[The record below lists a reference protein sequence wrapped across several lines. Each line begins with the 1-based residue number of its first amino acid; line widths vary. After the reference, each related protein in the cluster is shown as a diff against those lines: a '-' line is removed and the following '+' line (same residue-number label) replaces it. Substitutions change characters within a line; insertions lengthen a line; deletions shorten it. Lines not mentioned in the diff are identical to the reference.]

1 MQMDENIKICAECG
15 HVNSEDNKFCENC
28 GHELDEVIREKEE
41 SVCEEDSA
49 ISEENPSLKKKSKMK
64 KIIIITIIALL
75 VLAGAAVAVM
85 KYMDSRTSEKY
96 DTKMNA
102 GDKYMND
109 LDYEKAEAS
118 YLSAIKIDPKQSQPY
133 VKVADVYIEQED
145 YEKAEKILEKGEKN
159 AGGKKIRKKLR
170 QVRPYNAYS
179 SYTNEEAVSETGIA
193 TVDEETYLE
202 DFETGLLSGVIDD
215 FNGDG
220 VQDLLMISYD
230 ISGDGIDNTAV
241 YTTELYTYKKN
252 EIVLLDQMECE
263 YKASTSVTA
272 DQDVFIKRHEDET
285 YLIFSHTDSNSA
297 GIIGLGDRFDIS
309 IFSISD
315 KFEKVKEVNCAMT
328 ESGGNYYVDGDEII
342 NGGQEYKHGSN
353 IANTLTKGA
362 KAVAAELTSYGIEE
376 SRVMEED
383 TVFVSGDQ
391 KSCYK
396 VKMLECDEEDDSEY
410 HLCSAHTE
418 KSPFDT
424 FFEDT
429 DKLVIYLED
438 HTGLRDRI
446 GR

>member
-1 MQMDENIKICAECG
+1 MQMDESIKICAECG

-220 VQDLLMISYD
+220 VPDLLMISYD
-230 ISGDGIDNTAV
+230 ISGDDMDSMAL
-241 YTTELYTYKKN
+241 YTMELYTYKENK
-252 EIVLLDQMECE
+252 IVLQDQLECE
-263 YKASTSVTA
+263 GKVSTWSTN
-272 DQDVFIKRHEDET
+272 DHDIFIKKYEDET
-285 YLIFSHTDSNSA
+285 Y
-297 GIIGLGDRFDIS
+297 IIVSKGSFPSKGLGGGGDRFDIS
-309 IFSISD
+309 VFSISD
-315 KFEKVKEVNCAMT
+315 EFEKVKDINCEMS
-328 ESGGNYYVDGDEII
+328 ESGGDYYVDGDEVI
-342 NGGQEYKHGSN
+342 NGSQEYKNGSN
-353 IANTLTKGA
+353 VANTFTKGA
-362 KAVAAELTSYGIEE
+362 KAVAAELAPYGIEE
-376 SRVMEED
+376 SRVMEEY
-383 TVFVSGDQ
+383 TVFVSGDI
-391 KSCYK
+391 KPCYK

-429 DKLVIYLED
+429 DKLVLYLED
-438 HTGLRDRI
+438 HTGLHDRI

>member
-1 MQMDENIKICAECG
+1 MDENIKICAECG
-15 HVNSEDNKFCENC
+15 HANSEDNKFCENC
-28 GHELDEVIREKEE
+28 GHELDEAIRGKEE
-41 SVCEEDSA
+41 SVYEEDSV
-49 ISEENPSLKKKSKMK
+49 ISEENPYPKKKSKTK

-75 VLAGAAVAVM
+75 VLAGAAVAVI

-96 DTKMNA
+96 DVKMNA
-102 GDKYMND
+102 VDKYMND

-179 SYTNEEAVSETGIA
+179 SYTNKEAVSEMGIA

-220 VQDLLMISYD
+220 VPDLLMISYD

-315 KFEKVKEVNCAMT
+315 KFEKAKEIKCCIHD
-328 ESGGNYYVDGDEII
+328 SGGTYYVDGNTIVDGLQESQK
-342 NGGQEYKHGSN
+342 NGLDMAS
-353 IANTLTKGA
+353 ILTKGA
-362 KAVAAELTSYGIEE
+362 KTLAEEIAPYGIEE
-376 SRVMEED
+376 SRVMKED
-383 TVFVSGDQ
+383 TVGSNY
-391 KSCYK
+391 KACYYF
-396 VKMLECDEEDDSEY
+396 KMLEYDEEDDSEY

-429 DKLVIYLED
+429 DKLIIYLED
-438 HTGLRDRI
+438 HTGLHDRI